1 MRLKPYAENTRING
15 NEKKVNIEYFYGI
28 FSIWKDYR
36 KNKEKDQRITLTIEI
51 EDNKIIFS
59 NKE

>member
-15 NEKKVNIEYFYGI
+15 NEKKVNIEYFYNI